1 MGTELNEFQGNVV
14 PPSLKWIATERRPE
28 SSAASARYLHRCV
41 QRILFFIAA
50 KSSTPEVYCTVC
62 EAIVCAGIFVP
73 AWPEKG
79 YQTHEFYRPKR
90 KPGPMYFP
98 KTTYLLQL
106 SKGQLH
112 DAFDLQQAGRQA
124 KQRRRGGMRFRK
136 KDHLKISFLYVR
148 SRKLLSDRT
157 ANEYVYVHGLRYIT
171 VACVWLAVL
180 HVCVCAPVCTRV
192 LVCVC
197 GHIPRCVLLCSLAGL
212 FRRQLITTIRSVF
225 LLRHRKPCMQQCQ
238 RQSERERQARER
250 ESTHTRG
257 TLTFTGVGDDIQSCT
272 LYRPQHSKR
281 GKASIRSM
289 HDDTF
294 RCSAEQRALHTTI

>member
-50 KSSTPEVYCTVC
+50 KSSTPEVYCTAC

-136 KDHLKISFLYVR
+136 KRSLENILPVRTVEKAFVR
-148 SRKLLSDRT
+148 SYRKRIRIRTRATLYYRCVRT
-157 ANEYVYVHGLRYIT
+157 ACC
-171 VACVWLAVL
+171 VACVRLRACL
-180 HVCVCAPVCTRV
+180 HPRV
-192 LVCVC
+192 GVRVRA
-197 GHIPRCVLLCSLAGL
+197 HPALCSSLLAC
-212 FRRQLITTIRSVF
+212 RSFSPTAHYYDSIGFSPPPPPQAV
-225 LLRHRKPCMQQCQ
+225 HAAVPAV
-238 RQSERERQARER
+238 ERA
-250 ESTHTRG
+250 
-257 TLTFTGVGDDIQSCT
+257 
-272 LYRPQHSKR
+272 
-281 GKASIRSM
+281 GKAS
-289 HDDTF
+289 
-294 RCSAEQRALHTTI
+294 ARAREHAHTRYSHLYRGWR

>member
-14 PPSLKWIATERRPE
+14 PPSLKWIATKRRPE

-50 KSSTPEVYCTVC
+50 KSSTPRFTAQLAKPSFVREYLFQHGQRKATKRMNFTALNENPDRCTFRKQHIYCSCRRDSCMT
-62 EAIVCAGIFVP
+62 P
-73 AWPEKG
+73 L
-79 YQTHEFYRPKR
+79 
-90 KPGPMYFP
+90 
-98 KTTYLLQL
+98 TYSRQV
-106 SKGQLH
+106 
-112 DAFDLQQAGRQA
+112 GR
-124 KQRRRGGMRFRK
+124 RSNGEEEGCDSGK

-171 VACVWLAVL
+171 VACVRLAVL

-225 LLRHRKPCMQQCQ
+225 LLRHHRKPCMQQCQ
-238 RQSERERQARER
+238 R
-250 ESTHTRG
+250 
-257 TLTFTGVGDDIQSCT
+257 
-272 LYRPQHSKR
+272 
-281 GKASIRSM
+281 
-289 HDDTF
+289 
-294 RCSAEQRALHTTI
+294 